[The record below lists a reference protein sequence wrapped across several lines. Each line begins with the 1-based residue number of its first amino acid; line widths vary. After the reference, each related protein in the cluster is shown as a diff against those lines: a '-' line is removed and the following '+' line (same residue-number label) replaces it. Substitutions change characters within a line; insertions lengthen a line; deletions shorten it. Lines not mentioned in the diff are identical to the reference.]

1 MAEPNVEPPTAE
13 ELIALADSIS
23 QQINDSLS
31 RQTQTLASTLT
42 SVRASIG
49 DVELLLAELDAAIDE
64 LLNRR
69 TTSAE
74 ERSRLEEEIERMK
87 QSRIGIRDALDRL
100 KATYDAG
107 VAGLQQATDAYPEV
121 VNNVNTAVKDRV
133 NALLSRIRDAIGQ
146 VPPPAQPPENQ
157 PPPAQGGS
165 RRSRRRH
172 RNKKQ
177 TRRTHKGGYIWRKRS
192 SSRSSTRRSSRRS
205 SRRNGRRY

>member
-74 ERSRLEEEIERMK
+74 ERRQLEEEIERMK